1 MIFEST
7 RFFNFPLTTRNS
19 MIKCGHANRCDQ
31 KLTITLSARQ
41 VIIPFAGA
49 TERSYGN
56 FGEGIARTKLR

>member
-7 RFFNFPLTTRNS
+7 RLTRNS
-19 MIKCGHANRCDQ
+19 MTKCGHAHGRDQ
-31 KLTITLSARQ
+31 KSTITLSTRQ

-56 FGEGIARTKLR
+56 FGEGIAREISTKLR